1 MIGGLAVYSRRSP
14 ERRPAGSAA
23 RYDST
28 VTVEREE
35 SEVDPEGSGRPE
47 APAPELS
54 GHELVQDLRRRHE
67 RRRRLFPR
75 VLLVGLLVGLV
86 SSFFRAG
93 VERAEELRGEL
104 IAKLHPYGLSGFVL
118 FLAATAA
125 GVALA
130 VFLVRRFAPQASG
143 SGIPHLKAVLHRL
156 SPMPGLSLVAVKF
169 VGGLSAI
176 ASGLALGREGPTIQM
191 GGALGRLVGKWLP
204 SSAHE
209 RQVLVAAG
217 AGGGLAA
224 AFNAPLAGLVFVLEE
239 IQKNFAPGVFT
250 ATFLASVTADA
261 VSRVLFGQS
270 AVFHTSHI
278 AAPPVGA
285 VPLFALLGAAAGLLA
300 VAFNRGLLWTMR
312 LYGRA
317 SGRYRVALG
326 ALAGAAVG
334 AIAWF
339 VPSLAGGGAAL
350 VDHALAGRGVVA
362 ALLLSLAARF
372 AMTLGSYGTG
382 TPGGIFAPLLV
393 LGAQGGLAIGLATA
407 AVAPSLAGEPRAW
420 AVAGMAALFSGTVRA
435 PLTGIVLM
443 LEMTESYSL
452 MLPLL
457 AASFG
462 AQWMADLMREPPI
475 YDSLLERELA
485 AESHGVE
492 RPAGALLLEL
502 DVAEDAP
509 YIGRKVADLGLPQG
523 VLIVALERQGANLVV
538 TGDTRLLFGDRLTVV
553 VAPEASGAIAELRVG
568 VGIEHA

>member
-1 MIGGLAVYSRRSP
+1 V
-14 ERRPAGSAA
+14 AG
-23 RYDST
+23 
-28 VTVEREE
+28 EREG
-35 SEVDPEGSGRPE
+35 VDGEAAPPSVPE
-47 APAPELS
+47 AAPPAPELS
-54 GHELVQDLRRRHE
+54 GHDLVQDLRRRHE

-75 VLLVGLLVGLV
+75 VLAVGILVGLV

-104 IAKLHPYGLSGFVL
+104 IARLHPLGAPGFVF
-118 FLAATAA
+118 FLAVTAIA
-125 GVALA
+125 VALA
-130 VFLVRRFAPQASG
+130 VFLVRRFSPQASG

-169 VGGLSAI
+169 FGGLTAI

-191 GGALGRLVGKWLP
+191 GGALGRLVSKWWP

-209 RQVLVAAG
+209 RQVLIAAG

-224 AFNAPLAGLVFVLEE
+224 AFNAPLAGLIFVLEE

-278 AAPPVGA
+278 SAPPVAA

-300 VAFNRGLLWTMR
+300 VAFNRGLLWTLD

-317 SGRYRVALG
+317 GPRYRVALG
-326 ALAGAAVG
+326 GLAGACVG

-339 VPSLAGGGAAL
+339 VPSLAGGGGLL
-350 VDHALAGRGVVA
+350 VDHALAGQGVVTF
-362 ALLLSLAARF
+362 LLLSLVARF
-372 AMTLGSYGTG
+372 VMTLGSYGTG

-393 LGAQGGLAIGLATA
+393 LGAQGGLAVGLATA
-407 AVAPSLAGEPRAW
+407 AVAPGLAGEPRAW

-462 AQWMADLMREPPI
+462 AQWMADLLRDPPI

-485 AESHGVE
+485 SSQSVE
-492 RPAGALLLEL
+492 RPEGALLIEL
-502 DVAEDAP
+502 DVLEDAP
-509 YIGRKVADLGLPQG
+509 FAGRKVADLGLPRG
-523 VLIVALERQGANLVV
+523 VLIVALERQGANRVV
-538 TGDTRLLFGDRLTVV
+538 TGDTVLRFGDRLTVV
-553 VAPEASGAIAELRVG
+553 VSPEASGALGDLRYG
-568 VGIEHA
+568 VGIEHGSH